1 MPKLIIKIQTSMN
14 NKERTIETKKA
25 ILQLLLMVNADKRTR
40 AERVSKK
47 QQIEKWDDD
56 EIERRFEQMKTIV
69 QSISVDMK
77 NEIISVL

>member
-1 MPKLIIKIQTSMN
+1 MN